1 MQLTAEQI
9 DQLTKQFKEA
19 LLQGEDSFTCQWYE
33 PYGVTEG
40 LISTVRVFIRKKETE
55 FI

>member
-1 MQLTAEQI
+1 MKLTEEQI
-9 DQLTKQFKEA
+9 DKLTNLFRET
-19 LLQGEDSFTCQWYE
+19 LLLGEDSFTCQWYE

-40 LISTVRVFIRKKETE
+40 LMKTVRVFIRMKETE